1 MAEIKL
7 NDNFATEVNAFRSAG
22 AELDTVKT
30 YQISSSGLSLPA
42 VSAFQDC
49 LHNIGSAMYLFKLL
63 TEKDAKDMEALA
75 AKLKA
80 ADSAGC

>member
-7 NDNFATEVNAFRSAG
+7 NDSFTAEVNSFRATG

-30 YQISSSGLSLPA
+30 YEISSGGLSLPA

-49 LHNIGSAMYLFKLL
+49 IYTIGQIMFLL
-63 TEKDAKDMEALA
+63 ALLVKKDAKDMDALA

-80 ADSAGC
+80 ADSAGG

>member
-30 YQISSSGLSLPA
+30 YQISSSKRFSGLSA
-42 VSAFQDC
+42 
-49 LHNIGSAMYLFKLL
+49 
-63 TEKDAKDMEALA
+63 
-75 AKLKA
+75 
-80 ADSAGC
+80 